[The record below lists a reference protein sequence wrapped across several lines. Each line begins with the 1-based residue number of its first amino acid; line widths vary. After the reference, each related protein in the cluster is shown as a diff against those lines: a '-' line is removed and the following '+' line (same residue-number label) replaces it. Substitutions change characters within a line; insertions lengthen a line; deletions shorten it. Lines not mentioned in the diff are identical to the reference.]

1 MTDQRFTAR
10 LEKKLLCL
18 YFDAFTILTKQ
29 INNMKTNYKFVIV
42 VLIGLMTTTTMFGQ
56 SSSGIQWIDD
66 YFKNQDLTT
75 IDPIEGYYRGELI
88 TDISAPAYGL
98 HRSNNDEIEG
108 VIHKEGGV
116 LKFDFSCGEGSL
128 TRIGESNAYNYR
140 FSVTLIGGKKNTS
153 GMLTL
158 NNGSWSFKE
167 YEQYVRE
174 GVNRQ
179 YSYTFIKSYPTSSMY
194 DV

>member
-1 MTDQRFTAR
+1 MTTEMKFPIVRPEGRIFQVTSFCTQNA
-10 LEKKLLCL
+10 
-18 YFDAFTILTKQ
+18 LTKQ
-29 INNMKTNYKFVIV
+29 SNNMKMRHKFIIIV
-42 VLIGLMTTTTMFGQ
+42 LLSLLKASSVFGQ

-66 YFKNQDLTT
+66 YFKGQDLTT

-108 VIHKEGGV
+108 VIRKENGI
-116 LKFDFSCGEGSL
+116 LKFDFSWGEGSL

-140 FSVTLIGGKKNTS
+140 FTVTLIGGKKNTS

-158 NNGSWSFKE
+158 NNGSWSF
-167 YEQYVRE
+167 
-174 GVNRQ
+174 NN
-179 YSYTFIKSYPTSSMY
+179 T
-194 DV
+194 